1 MSDLIKEIN
10 DIIEKNNNKINEN
23 IVGVNY
29 LEKLKYLVIDNLK
42 DGQDKFTLDDLV
54 AVLTKK
60 NNQSIKFKFKN
71 QSLFLSLNL
80 YNNPLSKI
88 KLCYDN
94 DTLSIVIHGVKKI
107 SLFDL
112 YDKKKK
118 ISLSIFKNMG
128 LVLSENT
135 ITSEKI
141 AAGSIIMDIVC
152 EKKAMN
158 IEN

>member
-1 MSDLIKEIN
+1 MNVLIKEIN
-10 DIIEKNNNKINEN
+10 DIIEKNNSKINEN
-23 IVGVNY
+23 IVGINY

-42 DGQDKFTLDDLV
+42 DGQNKLTLDDLV
-54 AVLTKK
+54 ATLTEK

-71 QSLFLSLNL
+71 QSLFLSINL

-94 DTLSIVIHGVKKI
+94 DTLSIVINGVKKI

-112 YDKKKK
+112 HDKHKK

-128 LVLSENT
+128 IVLSENT
-135 ITSEKI
+135 IISEKI
-141 AAGSIIMDIVC
+141 AAGSIIMDIVSN
-152 EKKAMN
+152 KKAMH
-158 IEN
+158 IEK

>member
-1 MSDLIKEIN
+1 MNDLIKEVN
-10 DIIEKNNNKINEN
+10 DIIETNNSEINEN

-29 LEKLKYLVIDNLK
+29 LEKLKYLVIDKLK
-42 DGQDKFTLDDLV
+42 DDKDKFTLDDLV
-54 AVLTKK
+54 ASLTEK
-60 NNQSIKFKFKN
+60 NNQSIKFNFKN
-71 QSLFLSLNL
+71 RSLFLSINL
-80 YNNPLSKI
+80 YKNPLSKI
-88 KLCYDN
+88 KLCYDS
-94 DTLSIVIHGVKKI
+94 DTLSVVIHGVKKI

-112 YDKKKK
+112 FDKKRKV
-118 ISLSIFKNMG
+118 SLSIFKNMG

-141 AAGSIIMDIVC
+141 AAGSIIMDIVS

>member
-1 MSDLIKEIN
+1 MNVLIEEIN
-10 DIIEKNNNKINEN
+10 DIIEKNNSKINEN
-23 IVGVNY
+23 IVGINY
-29 LEKLKYLVIDNLK
+29 LEKLKYLFINSLK
-42 DGQDKFTLDDLV
+42 DNQDKFTLDNLAATLD
-54 AVLTKK
+54 KK
-60 NNQSIKFKFKN
+60 NNQSIEFKFKN
-71 QSLFLSLNL
+71 QSLFLSINL
-80 YNNPLSKI
+80 YKNPLSKI

-94 DTLSIVIHGVKKI
+94 DTLSVVINGVKKI

-118 ISLSIFKNMG
+118 VSLSIFKNMG

-141 AAGSIIMDIVC
+141 AAGSIIMDIVS